1 MCLRWIS
8 RYRRQKNPLP
18 VLVDRFGWKQ
28 WKLLPGAEHFSGTL
42 AGSVENGA
50 LTASMKQA
58 KMPYETVFRAPLEI
72 ENGVATLS
80 WLKNDKGFQLDG
92 RNIDVK
98 AKAVRARGGFRYLQ
112 PAGDEP
118 WLGILA
124 GISTDD
130 GSQARRYFPENLM
143 GKELVDYL
151 SGAIQ
156 GGEAD
161 NATLV
166 YGGNPNLFPYLH
178 NEGQFQV
185 WCRYAMRNLL
195 SSPTGLR

>member
-1 MCLRWIS
+1 
-8 RYRRQKNPLP
+8 
-18 VLVDRFGWKQ
+18 
-28 WKLLPGAEHFSGTL
+28 
-42 AGSVENGA
+42 
-50 LTASMKQA
+50 MKQA

-72 ENGVATLS
+72 EDGVATLS

-98 AKAVRARGGFRYLQ
+98 AKAVHARGGFRYLQ
-112 PAGDEP
+112 PANDEP

-166 YGGNPNLFPYLH
+166 YGGDPHLFPYLH
-178 NEGQFQV
+178 NEGQFRY
-185 WCRYAMRNLL
+185 WCRFAMRSLL
-195 SSPTGLR
+195 SSPTGPR

>member
-1 MCLRWIS
+1 
-8 RYRRQKNPLP
+8 
-18 VLVDRFGWKQ
+18 
-28 WKLLPGAEHFSGTL
+28 
-42 AGSVENGA
+42 
-50 LTASMKQA
+50 MKQA

-112 PAGDEP
+112 PTGDEP

-130 GSQARRYFPENLM
+130 GSQAWRYFPENLM
-143 GKELVDYL
+143 GKALVDYL
-151 SGAIQ
+151 SGLFRAVKRITPRWCM
-156 GGEAD
+156 AV
-161 NATLV
+161 TRICSRICTMK
-166 YGGNPNLFPYLH
+166 GNFRS
-178 NEGQFQV
+178 
-185 WCRYAMRNLL
+185 WCRYVTRPLL

>member
-1 MCLRWIS
+1 
-8 RYRRQKNPLP
+8 
-18 VLVDRFGWKQ
+18 
-28 WKLLPGAEHFSGTL
+28 
-42 AGSVENGA
+42 
-50 LTASMKQA
+50 MKQA

-112 PAGDEP
+112 PTGDEP

-130 GSQARRYFPENLM
+130 GSQAWRYFPENLM
-143 GKELVDYL
+143 GKELGDYL

-156 GGEAD
+156 RITPRWCMAE
-161 NATLV
+161 TRICSRICTTK
-166 YGGNPNLFPYLH
+166 GNFRS
-178 NEGQFQV
+178 
-185 WCRYAMRNLL
+185 WCRYATRNLL